1 MKLFKLIFYDL
12 DFKLEQEEIF
22 IARLSDFGFDSFQ
35 ILDDKIYGFIESE
48 NFKESLLNDYLLLH
62 DYPISY
68 KITELEDKNW
78 NSVWES
84 DYKYVEINDICVV
97 KAPFHKLNKKYDYEI
112 IISPKM
118 SFGTGHHETTQLMM
132 ISMMMFDFNKK
143 IVLDVGSGT
152 GVLSILS
159 SLMGAK
165 YIFSIDIDENAK
177 INCDENKL
185 NNGCL
190 NIYSLCTDV
199 SGLDNK
205 CFDIILANLNKNI
218 IIHESSYYIKKLK
231 QNGLLILSGFFKNDT
246 DSIMKPFSKS
256 LKLIS
261 KKNKNEWQC
270 LVFLKP

>member
-1 MKLFKLIFYDL
+1 MKLLKLTFYDL
-12 DFKLEQEEIF
+12 DFKLQQEEIF

-35 ILDDKIYGFIESE
+35 ILEDKIYGFIECE
-48 NFKESLLNDYLLLH
+48 NFKESFFKDYLSLH
-62 DYPISY
+62 DYLISY
-68 KITELEDKNW
+68 KITELDDKNW

-84 DYKYVEINDICVV
+84 DYKYVEINDTCVIR
-97 KAPFHKLNKKYDYEI
+97 APFHKLNKKYDYEI
-112 IISPKM
+112 VISPKM

-132 ISMMMFDFNKK
+132 ISMMMFDLNNK

-165 YIFSIDIDENAK
+165 YVFSIDIDENAK

-190 NIYSLCTDV
+190 NIYTLCTDI

-205 CFDIILANLNKNI
+205 GFDIILANLNRNI
-218 IIHESSYYIKKLK
+218 IVSESSYYIKKLN
-231 QNGLLILSGFFKNDT
+231 QNGLLILSGFFKNDS
-246 DSIMKPFSKS
+246 DSIMRSFTKG

-270 LVFLKP
+270 LVFLKL

>member
-1 MKLFKLIFYDL
+1 MKLLKLIFYDL
-12 DFKLEQEEIF
+12 DFKLQQEEIF

-35 ILDDKIYGFIESE
+35 ILEDKIYGFIESE
-48 NFKESLLNDYLLLH
+48 NFKELFFNDYLSLH
-62 DYPISY
+62 DYLISY

-84 DYKYVEINDICVV
+84 DYKYVEINDTCVIR
-97 KAPFHKLNKKYDYEI
+97 APFHKLNKKYDYEI
-112 IISPKM
+112 VISPKM

-132 ISMMMFDFNKK
+132 ISMMMFDLNNK

-165 YIFSIDIDENAK
+165 YVFSIDIDENAK

-190 NIYSLCTDV
+190 NIYSLCTDI

-205 CFDIILANLNKNI
+205 GFDIILANLNRNI
-218 IIHESSYYIKKLK
+218 IVSESSYYIKKLN
-231 QNGLLILSGFFKNDT
+231 QNGLLILSGFFKNDS
-246 DSIMKPFSKS
+246 DSIMRSFTNR

-270 LVFLKP
+270 LVFLKL

>member
-1 MKLFKLIFYDL
+1 M
-12 DFKLEQEEIF
+12 
-22 IARLSDFGFDSFQ
+22 
-35 ILDDKIYGFIESE
+35 
-48 NFKESLLNDYLLLH
+48 LLH

-190 NIYSLCTDV
+190 NIYGLCTDV
-199 SGLDNK
+199 SGLDNH
-205 CFDIILANLNKNI
+205 FDIILANLNKNI
-218 IIHESSYYIKKLK
+218 IIHESSYYIK
-231 QNGLLILSGFFKNDT
+231 S
-246 DSIMKPFSKS
+246 
-256 LKLIS
+256 
-261 KKNKNEWQC
+261 
-270 LVFLKP
+270 